1 VVRTLYAVTAFAMW
15 LRLLYFFRIF
25 ENTNFYIKMLIS
37 VVADMGQ
44 FMFIFVFTLLA
55 FAHTF
60 YLFFMNHNGIVLE
73 DGTVMSS
80 EFNSFSDAFIF
91 SYNTVF
97 GEYSLGNFP
106 LYIPWVAWVFFIL
119 ETMWVVVILLN
130 LLISIVGGTYGKVN
144 DNKSSIMFQDM
155 VEMIVENDF
164 LLKFPQFS
172 WMQKD
177 GVRGKYLILVTPE
190 DGEVE

>member
-1 VVRTLYAVTAFAMW
+1 MEHFTDPWNYLDIVPPVLIVTAEILNLFTHNDEASLDYFRVVRTLYSITAFAMW

-25 ENTNFYIKMLIS
+25 EQTNFYIKMLIS

-60 YLFFMNHNGIVLE
+60 YLFFMNHNGIVME

-97 GEYSLGNFP
+97 GEYSLGNFN

-130 LLISIVGGTYGKVN
+130 LLISIIGGTYGKVN
-144 DNKSSIMFQDM
+144 DNKSSIMF
-155 VEMIVENDF
+155 
-164 LLKFPQFS
+164 
-172 WMQKD
+172 
-177 GVRGKYLILVTPE
+177 
-190 DGEVE
+190 